1 MSFISFRK
9 QISFV
14 WQGTQAHRREN
25 LADVLQETEA
35 GLHVVF
41 MVLCLSMLQ
50 GGVPFLYYC
59 CPVKL
64 KPYHFPYGTPF
75 KQTVPYCLGETA
87 HRPDKSCQ
95 LISYKQLPAQRHIV
109 RVLRAHTTGV
119 CRQHH
124 T

>member
-35 GLHVVF
+35 GLHLVF

-50 GGVPFLYYC
+50 GGVP
-59 CPVKL
+59 
-64 KPYHFPYGTPF
+64 
-75 KQTVPYCLGETA
+75 
-87 HRPDKSCQ
+87 SC
-95 LISYKQLPAQRHIV
+95 IIAV
-109 RVLRAHTTGV
+109 R
-119 CRQHH
+119 
-124 T
+124 